1 MKQKKFFLNPA
12 ALAVAAVIG
21 ICLASCKD
29 SDKPYTVTDIDDEE
43 WYVTS
48 AGGFR
53 FTYDEDGHLTSII
66 DRNGAYIVKD
76 DEDKLVLDW
85 NDFDETSHT
94 EIVLNDDY
102 NITKIVYSWTE
113 DEDDT
118 GSETYNF
125 SYDSNKRLVSCSCSG
140 RGNGGN
146 NRTKSWTHTSSYGWS
161 SNQMTIHKEENRQT
175 YNNGETRTNSNR
187 YSYVFTCIG
196 QSNRCKQLPYYMG
209 NEMIDFEE
217 LSGMFT
223 VLGLFGSGPENLPT
237 DYTYTYESGYNVNE
251 TVKSKHTLDFT
262 QNSNGTI
269 NSERRGYSY
278 GNGNYSYDTFN
289 YMYAASRADAPAT
302 QNFKEFV
309 HNSLRKASLKHR
321 GQ

>member
-1 MKQKKFFLNPA
+1 MKQRKFFLNPA
-12 ALAVAAVIG
+12 TLAVAAVIG

-113 DEDDT
+113 DEDET
-118 GSETYNF
+118 GNETYNF
-125 SYDSNKRLVSCSCSG
+125 SYGSDKRLVSCTCTG
-140 RGNGGN
+140 RYAKRKRSENF
-146 NRTKSWTHTSSYGWS
+146 TQTTSYGWS
-161 SNQMTIHKEENRQT
+161 SNQMTIRQDENWQRFDD
-175 YNNGETRTNSNR
+175 GETDTESDKL
-187 YSYVFTCIG
+187 SYVFTCAG

-209 NEMIDFEE
+209 EEMADTGE
-217 LSGMFT
+217 LGGMFA
-223 VLGLFGSGPENLPT
+223 VLGLLGYGPENLPT
-237 DYTYTYESGYNVNE
+237 GYTRESVHNDNDSYENNYA
-251 TVKSKHTLDFT
+251 LDFT
-262 QNSNGTI
+262 LNSNGTI
-269 NSERRGYSY
+269 SSERRGYRY
-278 GNGNYSYDTFN
+278 FIGKYSYDDPFN
-289 YMYAASRADAPAT
+289 YVYDAASRADAPAT
-302 QNFKEFV
+302 QSFKEFV